1 MNPAFAR
8 SWSFDPWVVGPLLL
22 TAWIFIRG
30 WLSLRQRGSMRF
42 GRQQLIS
49 FLAGLSTIFLA
60 LASPIEAYS
69 SFLLHIHMVQ
79 HLLLMMAAPPLLWLG
94 DPLLPLL
101 RGLPAPVRR
110 YWISPLFRS
119 RLTRTVFRRLTSLPV
134 AWALF
139 VAATWIWHVPQFYQ
153 LALESSAWHYVQ
165 HAFFLVTAMVF
176 WYAVVQPYPAR
187 ASGNRWAILPYL
199 FLADIQNTALSA
211 LLTFSDRPLYPWY
224 SAMPRLW
231 GLSAVEDQN
240 IAGVIMWVPGSLAFL
255 LPLGWIGCRLLFG
268 SSSEPDAPAR
278 VSAVRSLARP
288 SQKIPLPLVTDPP
301 ARDVLRWPVVGKFL
315 RWRHARLALQI
326 PLFLLAGLIVLD
338 GLTGP
343 QISPMNLA
351 GVLPWVH
358 WRGCIVI
365 GLLAAGNFFCMA
377 CPFMLPRQLAR
388 RWRSPSFT
396 WPRWLRSKW
405 LAVGLLL
412 TFFWAYEVFALWS
425 SPCWTAWIVLGYF
438 VAAFLIDVL
447 FRGAAFCKYLC
458 PVGQFQFVQAR
469 VATLEI
475 KALDTKICARCQTK
489 NCIRGTDGCEL
500 SLFLPRKS
508 GNMDCTFCLD
518 CVHACPHD
526 NVGMVAGIP
535 GRELLS
541 DPPRSGLGRLSRRL
555 DVGVMTWLLVFAAFV
570 NAAGMVSP
578 ILDWQDRLA
587 DVVGDV
593 LVVKTLFVL
602 FSLILLPLILVSLV
616 NAASRWWSGE
626 TGPWVESATRFGY
639 AMIPLGFGMWLTH
652 YSFHLFTSA
661 GAIIPVTQRLA
672 LDWGG
677 PWLGLP
683 DWACSCCVMVGS
695 WLLRLE
701 IIFLDLGLVASLYVG
716 YRVAT
721 SRHALPLRSCKAFAP
736 WAMLMLLLF
745 AVGIWIVFQPMEMR
759 GAMEAAR

>member
-1 MNPAFAR
+1 MNPALAR
-8 SWSFDPWVVGPLLL
+8 SWSFDFWVVGPLLL
-22 TAWIFIRG
+22 TAWIYFRG

-42 GRQQLIS
+42 GRRQLVC
-49 FLAGLSTIFLA
+49 FLAGLSAIFLA

-69 SFLLHIHMVQ
+69 GFLLHIHMVQ

-110 YWISPLFRS
+110 YWVSPLFRS
-119 RLTRTVFRRLTSLPV
+119 RLVRSLCCRLTSLPV
-134 AWALF
+134 AWVLF
-139 VAATWIWHVPQFYQ
+139 IAATWIWHAPQFYQ
-153 LALESSAWHYVQ
+153 LALVSPGWHYLQ
-165 HAFFLVTAMVF
+165 HAFFLVTAMLF
-176 WYAVVQPYPAR
+176 WYPVVQPYPAR

-211 LLTFSDRPLYPWY
+211 LLAFLDRPLYPWY
-224 SAMPRLW
+224 STMPRLW
-231 GLSAVEDQN
+231 GLSAIQDQN

-255 LPLGWIGCRLLFG
+255 LPLAWIGCRLLFG

-278 VSAVRSLARP
+278 VSALPLQARRA
-288 SQKIPLPLVTDPP
+288 QKIALPLVTDPP
-301 ARDVLRWPVVGKFL
+301 ARDVLRWPVVGTFL
-315 RWRHARLALQI
+315 RWRHARLALQV

-343 QISPMNLA
+343 QMSPMNLA
-351 GVLPWVH
+351 GVLPWIH
-358 WRGCIVI
+358 WRGFVVF
-365 GLLAAGNFFCMA
+365 GLLAAGNFFCLA

-388 RWRSPSFT
+388 RWRSPTFH
-396 WPRWLRSKW
+396 WPRMLRSKW

-412 TFFWAYEVFALWS
+412 AFFWAYEAFALWS
-425 SPCWTAWIVLGYF
+425 SPWWTAWIVLGYF

-469 VATLEI
+469 VAPLEI
-475 KALDTKICARCQTK
+475 KAIDTEICARCQTK
-489 NCIRGTDGCEL
+489 DCIRGAGGCEL
-500 SLFLPRKS
+500 NLFLPRKS

-526 NVGMVAGIP
+526 NVGLIAGIP

-555 DVGVMTWLLVFAAFV
+555 DVGVLTWLLVFAAFA
-570 NAAGMVSP
+570 NAAGMVGP
-578 ILDWQDRLA
+578 VLDWQDRLA
-587 DVVGDV
+587 DMVGDV

-602 FSLILLPLILVSLV
+602 FSLVLLPIFLVSLT

-661 GAIIPVTQRLA
+661 GAIVPVTQRLV
-672 LDWGG
+672 LDWGS

-683 DWACSCCVMVGS
+683 DWACSCCATVGS

-716 YRVAT
+716 YRVST

-745 AVGIWIVFQPMEMR
+745 ALGIWIIFQPMEMR

>member
-1 MNPAFAR
+1 
-8 SWSFDPWVVGPLLL
+8 
-22 TAWIFIRG
+22 
-30 WLSLRQRGSMRF
+30 MRF
-42 GRQQLIS
+42 GRRQLVC
-49 FLAGLSTIFLA
+49 FLAGLLAIFLA

-101 RGLPAPVRR
+101 RGLPAPVRQ

-119 RLTRTVFRRLTSLPV
+119 RLTRSVFGRLTSLPV
-134 AWALF
+134 AWVLF
-139 VAATWIWHVPQFYQ
+139 IAATWIWHAPQLYQ
-153 LALESSAWHYVQ
+153 LALVSPGWHYLQ
-165 HAFFLVTAMVF
+165 HAFFLATAMLF
-176 WYAVVQPYPAR
+176 WFPVVQPYPAR
-187 ASGNRWAILPYL
+187 ISGNRWAILPYL
-199 FLADIQNTALSA
+199 FLADIQNTALSS
-211 LLTFSDRPLYPWY
+211 LLTFSEKPLYPWY
-224 SAMPRLW
+224 STMPRLW
-231 GLSAVEDQN
+231 DLSAVQDQN

-255 LPLGWIGCRLLFG
+255 LPLAWIGCRLLFG
-268 SSSEPDAPAR
+268 KSPEPAALAR
-278 VSAVRSLARP
+278 VSGTPSLARRA
-288 SQKIPLPLVTDPP
+288 QRIALPLVTDAPS
-301 ARDVLRWPVVGKFL
+301 RDVLRWPIIGTFL
-315 RWRHARLALQI
+315 HWRRARLALQV

-343 QISPMNLA
+343 QMSPMNLA

-358 WRGCIVI
+358 WRGFVVI

-388 RWRSPSFT
+388 RWRSPAFH

-412 TFFWAYEVFALWS
+412 AFFWAYEVFALWS
-425 SPCWTAWIVLGYF
+425 SPWWTAWIILGYF
-438 VAAFLIDVL
+438 VAAFLTDVL

-458 PVGQFQFVQAR
+458 PVGQFQFVHSRIAP
-469 VATLEI
+469 LEI
-475 KALDTKICARCQTK
+475 KALDTEICSRCQTK
-489 NCIRGTDGCEL
+489 DCIRGTSGCEL

-526 NVGMVAGIP
+526 NLGLIAGIP

-555 DVGVMTWLLVFAAFV
+555 DVGVVTWLLFFAAFA
-570 NAAGMVSP
+570 NAAGMVGP
-578 ILDWQDRLA
+578 VLDWQDRLA
-587 DVVGDV
+587 DVMGDV
-593 LVVKTLFVL
+593 LVVKTLFIL
-602 FSLILLPLILVSLV
+602 FSLVLLPLILVSLA
-616 NAASRWWSGE
+616 NTASRWWSGE
-626 TGPWVESATRFGY
+626 TGPWMESATRFGY
-639 AMIPLGFGMWLTH
+639 AIIPLGFGMWLTH

-661 GAIIPVTQRLA
+661 GAVIPVTQRLV
-672 LDWGG
+672 LDWSG

-683 DWACSCCVMVGS
+683 DWACSCCATVGS

-701 IIFLDLGLVASLYVG
+701 IIFLDLGLLASLYVG
-716 YRVAT
+716 YRLAR
-721 SRHALPLRSCKAFAP
+721 SRHVLPLRSAKAFAP

-745 AVGIWIVFQPMEMR
+745 AVGIWIIFQPMEMR
-759 GAMEAAR
+759 GAMETAR